1 MPRIRRLHRLE
12 PAEQKYICENLELI
26 HNKINEIYAKV
37 DQRFGLGDK
46 RALRL
51 QALKRKLAE
60 VESLFT
66 EITSTGSAT
75 SM

>member
-1 MPRIRRLHRLE
+1 MPRIRLLHRLE
-12 PAEQKYICENLELI
+12 PAEQKYICENLEII

-37 DQRFGLGDK
+37 DQRFCLGDK

-66 EITSTGSAT
+66 EITSSGSAT